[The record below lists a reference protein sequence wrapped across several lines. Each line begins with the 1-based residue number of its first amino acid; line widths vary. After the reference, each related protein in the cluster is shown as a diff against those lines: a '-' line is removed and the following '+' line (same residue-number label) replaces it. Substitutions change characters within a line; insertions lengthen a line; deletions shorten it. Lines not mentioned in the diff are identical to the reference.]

1 MADINVVP
9 KRNTNMWLWIVLGL
23 VVVALLIW
31 AMNRNRGSAENS
43 APRTSLLGAPTTLA
57 YPSGSWAA

>member
-23 VVVALLIW
+23 VIVALLIW
-31 AMNRNRGSAENS
+31 AMTRGGGTAENS
-43 APRTSLLGAPTTLA
+43 APRTSLLSTPTTLA
-57 YPSGSWAA
+57 YPSGSRAA